1 MKYKTPAIC
10 PMKMLT
16 IGVSGSSKIILI
28 FCCRQCNVYISFNDI
43 GKRKKQK
50 NYYFIFYP
58 TGFKVKIHNKVI
70 ENKKFQVESETP
82 GEDLGNGIKRQLY
95 GCDDKMMMVKVKF
108 EKNAVDIT
116 QPFSYAGNVCRTWYF

>member
-1 MKYKTPAIC
+1 MAKE
-10 PMKMLT
+10 
-16 IGVSGSSKIILI
+16 
-28 FCCRQCNVYISFNDI
+28 
-43 GKRKKQK
+43 KKQK
-50 NYYFIFYP
+50 NYYFIFDP

-95 GCDDKMMMVKVKF
+95 GYDDKMMMVKVKF

-116 QPFSYAGNVCRTWYF
+116 QPFSYAGNVCRKWYF